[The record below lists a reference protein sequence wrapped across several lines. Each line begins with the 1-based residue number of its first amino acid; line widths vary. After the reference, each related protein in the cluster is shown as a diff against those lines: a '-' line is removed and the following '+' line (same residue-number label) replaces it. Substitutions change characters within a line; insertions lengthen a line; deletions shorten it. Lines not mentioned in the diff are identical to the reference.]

1 MLAWQGA
8 GMLFARSLAC
18 VLVACATCALAASA
32 PLAPHAAALRERGDA
47 ARPDPWR
54 AAADRFFKVVARD
67 EAIPDAGLPRAVA
80 QDGDGF
86 VWLAT
91 DAGLARWDGTG
102 FKSYTT
108 EATADAGALPEVMV
122 NLLFADAAGR
132 LWLGMSAEGLLW
144 HDPVTER
151 FVRPPNRTPLDATHV
166 TAIDDDGA
174 GGLWV
179 ASDIGLAHV
188 RGADRRV
195 TLIAPDAANNVPNG
209 PIRALHRDTR
219 GALWIAADH
228 RLFVR
233 RTGASRFV
241 PVALPGAGAIA
252 DLLDDARGNLWVST
266 SNGFYTVDAGGA
278 VRHLP
283 VGERE
288 RPPVLGAMIR
298 AGDGTIWTASRTGI
312 WIVDPATSRIRH
324 LRHDPLI
331 ASSLPEDGLNQL
343 IRDAAGRV
351 WVVGDATL
359 AYVDPAPRRVL
370 GLVGA
375 LRPAPGALPDQAW
388 AVGAA
393 PDGTLWYG
401 AADVPAARLAPSA
414 GGIAPPQRLPG
425 ARRDVHAFAFPPG
438 RGAFTAGDDGL
449 FHLSLAG
456 TDARRL
462 SAEPW
467 SRLLLDGDRLYVG
480 GTGVGVVDVRR
491 PGAPA
496 RAAWSAR
503 LTDPRVRSFAVT
515 GDGSLWVGTARGL
528 NRVDPR
534 TGTVEQFRPRTRAGA
549 ALRGNYVSTLLTDRQ
564 GRLWAGT
571 VGGGLTVFERH
582 GAAWRSIAHLGRRE
596 GLPHDTVDKLLAG
609 PDGAIWASTDGGIAR
624 IDPATRA
631 ITLLKPA
638 DGVAFTANWTGAGDI
653 LPDGRLVFAGFG
665 GLTIIDPALP
675 ATTPWQAPLRFTA
688 IRGGGRSIP
697 AQQATTL
704 TIGSDERSLTAEFA
718 RLDYATGRD
727 QAFAYR
733 LEPQESE
740 WTRVDAQHRIAR
752 YTNLPP
758 GRSTLVVRA
767 LEGSG
772 ASGDRLRPIGAP
784 LTLTLDVEHRWSE
797 TPIVRAAVVAGV
809 LAATLGLVHLRLRS
823 ARRRERLLETLVERR
838 TAELLVSRSELEK
851 LAYSDTLTGLGNR
864 RLYGEVLAR
873 LVAAASA
880 SSPFALLLIDL
891 DRFKQVNDGFGHDV
905 GDALLVEV
913 ADRLTT
919 TVRQRDSIFRLGGDE
934 FAILIADARDDQG
947 VADLCRRLQAA
958 CAPPVTI
965 DRRTLHPALSIGAV
979 VARDG
984 ATTAEALYKAADLAL
999 YEAKRAGRG
1008 TWRLA
1013 PTAAG

>member
-1 MLAWQGA
+1 
-8 GMLFARSLAC
+8 MLFVRSIAC
-18 VLVACATCALAASA
+18 VLVACATCALAASV
-32 PLAPHAAALRERGDA
+32 PRTPPAAAARERSEA

-54 AAADRFFKVVARD
+54 GAADRFFKVVARD

-86 VWLAT
+86 IWLAT
-91 DAGLARWDGTG
+91 DAGLARWDGAG
-102 FKSYTT
+102 FKSFTT
-108 EATADAGALPEVMV
+108 AATADAGALPEVMV

-195 TLIAPDAANNVPNG
+195 TLIAPDAANDLPKG
-209 PIRALHRDTR
+209 PIRALHRDAR
-219 GALWIAADH
+219 GALWIAADR

-233 RTGASRFV
+233 RADESRFA
-241 PVALPGAGAIA
+241 PVALSGAGAIA
-252 DLLDDARGNLWVST
+252 DLLDDGRGALWVST
-266 SNGFYTVDAGGA
+266 PTGFYTVDVRGA
-278 VRHLP
+278 VRYLP
-283 VGERE
+283 VGDRE
-288 RPPVLGAMIR
+288 RPPALGAMIR

-312 WIVDPATSRIRH
+312 WIVDPLTSRVRH
-324 LRHDPLI
+324 LRHDPII
-331 ASSLPEDGLNQL
+331 ASSLPEDSLNQL

-388 AVGAA
+388 SVGAA
-393 PDGTLWYG
+393 PDGTIWYG
-401 AADVPAARLAPSA
+401 AADVPAARLVPSA
-414 GGIAPPQRLPG
+414 GAIAPPQRLPG

-438 RGAFTAGDDGL
+438 HGAFTAGDDGL

-456 TDARRL
+456 RDAKRL
-462 SAEPW
+462 SSEPW

-480 GTGVGVVDVRR
+480 GTGVGVIDVRQ
-491 PGAPA
+491 PQAPA
-496 RAAWSAR
+496 HAAWSAR
-503 LTDPRVRSFAVT
+503 LTDPRVRSLAVT

-528 NRVDPR
+528 NRVDPLKGR
-534 TGTVEQFRPRTRAGA
+534 VEQFRPRTRAGA
-549 ALRGNYVSTLLTDRQ
+549 ALHGNYVSTLLTDRQ

-571 VGGGLTVFERH
+571 VGGGLALFEQQ
-582 GAAWRSIAHLGRRE
+582 GTAWRGIAHFGRRE
-596 GLPHDTVDKLLAG
+596 GLPHDTIDKLLAG

-638 DGVAFTANWTGAGDI
+638 DGLAFTANWTGAGDT

-665 GLTIIDPALP
+665 GLTIVDPALP
-675 ATTPWQAPLRFTA
+675 AAAPWQAPLRFTA

-697 AQQATTL
+697 AQQAATL
-704 TIGSDERSLTAEFA
+704 SIGPDERSLTAEFA
-718 RLDYATGRD
+718 RLDYAAGRD

-733 LEPQESE
+733 LEPQEHE

-767 LEGSG
+767 LESSG
-772 ASGDRLRPIGAP
+772 AGSGDRLRPVGAP
-784 LTLTLDVEHRWSE
+784 LTLALDVEHRWSE
-797 TPIVRAAVVAGV
+797 TPIVHATAIAGV
-809 LAATLGLVHLRLRS
+809 LAATYGLVHLRLRS

-873 LVAAASA
+873 LVAASDAA
-880 SSPFALLLIDL
+880 PFALLLIDL

-913 ADRLTT
+913 ADRLTA

-958 CAPPVTI
+958 CAPSVTI
-965 DRRTLHPALSIGAV
+965 DRRTLSPALSIGAV
-979 VARDG
+979 VARGG

-1013 PTAAG
+1013 PNAAG